1 MSHSSRL
8 AGRETAEGCCTDLVS
23 ALGLVELALEE
34 AAMDAVSLVG
44 CRVDFVAEEVI
55 VAVFVA
61 AVAAE
66 ILAADCVVGSSGS
79 FASAEA
85 GHQQLAFH

>member
-1 MSHSSRL
+1 
-8 AGRETAEGCCTDLVS
+8 
-23 ALGLVELALEE
+23 
-34 AAMDAVSLVG
+34 MDAVSLVG

-85 GHQQLAFH
+85 GHQ